1 MMDQRMQ
8 IKQTNRVAA
17 SVQLMISLILNM
29 VLLFNT
35 HFLYSHEPVACRLR
49 CKSTAFDLNICRE
62 RDFSVQLVATHPLVC
77 DKRGERLQEIVATTF
92 PMRPENGY

>member
-35 HFLYSHEPVACRLR
+35 HFLYSLRTGCLPIAMQKYGLWLEYMPRKGFFGPTCCDTPPRLR
-49 CKSTAFDLNICRE
+49 QMGRM
-62 RDFSVQLVATHPLVC
+62 PP
-77 DKRGERLQEIVATTF
+77 EIVATTF

>member
-35 HFLYSHEPVACRLR
+35 HFLYSLLTGCLPIAMQKYGL
-49 CKSTAFDLNICRE
+49 
-62 RDFSVQLVATHPLVC
+62 
-77 DKRGERLQEIVATTF
+77 
-92 PMRPENGY
+92 